1 MAAIPTPAECC
12 AKCGLL
18 EHCEAFT
25 HIGASCRLFTAWGL
39 AKPGNSSVAVSG
51 EPLNQWVLRPSTL
64 EVLVGGSSDAAVA
77 VGVVTITGAETPLTS
92 CPSSMPNW

>member
-64 EVLVGGSSDAAVA
+64 EVLVGGSSDATVAVA
-77 VGVVTITGAETPLTS
+77 RGHDHRRGDAVDKLPELDA
-92 CPSSMPNW
+92 